1 MTEYMASSAIGQG
14 LQGCPICTSVGAADK
29 NHCECCGATLHSGW
43 DQSIQKTWAWLITAA
58 ILYLPANLLPITYTL
73 VLGKETES
81 TILGGVVTLW
91 EHGSQPIAAVIFF
104 ASVLVPLGKMIV
116 LAWLCLSVQL
126 GSRFA
131 LAQKAK
137 LYRVTELIGRW
148 SMIDVYVVGILVALI
163 QLGNIMTVRPGVAAV
178 AFAAM
183 VVTTM
188 LAALAFDPR
197 SLWAEVNKDNGLTR
211 TMENER
217 RA

>member
-1 MTEYMASSAIGQG
+1 MTEYAATSAIAQG
-14 LQGCPICTSVGAADK
+14 LQGCPICTSIGSAEEE
-29 NHCECCGATLHSGW
+29 HCASCGATLHSGW
-43 DQSIQKTWAWLITAA
+43 DDSIQKTWAWLVTSAL
-58 ILYLPANLLPITYTL
+58 LYLPANFLPITYTL
-73 VLGKETES
+73 YLGKETES

-91 EHGSQPIAAVIFF
+91 EHGSQPIALVIFV

-116 LAWLCLSVQL
+116 LSWLCLSVQI

-131 LAQKAK
+131 LTHKTK
-137 LYRVTELIGRW
+137 LYRVTEFVGRW

-163 QLGNIMTVRPGVAAV
+163 RLGNIMTVRPGIAAV

-197 SLWAEVNKDNGLTR
+197 LLWAPINRNDGT
-211 TMENER
+211 
-217 RA
+217 